1 MIELRE
7 FLEEIPDA
15 LYVHDLEGRILDVN
29 RRACE
34 SLGYSRPELLSLS
47 LFDLVPTLSLQDAQA
62 IWLQMSPGER
72 TQRTS
77 WHRRKNGTLFPVE
90 VHLSLALNAGKKIIM
105 ALAHDIT
112 RRKQDEERQLRL
124 RNLYH
129 ALSEVNQ
136 AIVRMDEE
144 TVLFPL
150 VCRMAVEYGG
160 VKMAWIGQEN
170 PENGLIQPVAAYG
183 NGMEY
188 LDGIVISV
196 DPGIPEGR
204 GPTARAYRDLVA
216 TTVDDFLH
224 DEMTAPWRDRALFH
238 DFGAIATFPISRK
251 GQPFAVF
258 TVYSDTDHPFD
269 QEMFALL
276 EELSKDIIFSLN
288 NFDREYERRRT
299 EEQLRVSEE
308 KFSTVFR
315 SSPIPIWITSQSGY
329 RLLDVNQAWAE
340 LSGFAEQEAL
350 GQSMIELGLLQEHSK
365 PWSRIKATLESAQT
379 VKSQEIVFT
388 RYGGETATCLVSIER
403 IHLHDEHCLVWMA
416 QDISALIRAVEII
429 DQKNNFLNAI
439 FENEPHCV
447 KVVSPQGQLLEI
459 NRAGLDILEINNIDE
474 ARHAGFHHFLLPG
487 YQKPFA
493 ELLHK
498 TTTGTGGSL
507 EFQIMGKKGT
517 KRWLETH
524 TAPIQDSAGKVIAV
538 IGVTQDIT
546 EKKQSDE
553 LIWKQANF
561 DLLTGLPNRHMFYD
575 RLEHEIKK
583 AHRGSSGLALFFI
596 DLDRFKEV
604 NDSLGHLMGDNLLVE
619 AAQRINRCVRESDTV
634 ARLGGDEFTVI
645 LSQIDDTSRVDAIA
659 QYILESLSEPFSV
672 GGEHGKIYISASIGI
687 TLYPGDSHQ
696 IEQLLRNADQAMYAA
711 KKSGRNRFCYFTPVL
726 QEKATT
732 RLRLFNELKE
742 AIQREQFTLHFQPI
756 LNLSS
761 REIIKA
767 EALVRWNHPT
777 RGLVGPAEFIPLA
790 EDTGLIVDIGTW
802 VFQET
807 TRWVSRWIA
816 RYPALRVSV
825 NMSPS
830 QFILDDQHFSGLL
843 DHLEN
848 IPLKGDH
855 LIIEI
860 TESLLLDAQGDVIQ
874 RLEAFR
880 KAGIQVGID
889 DFGTGY
895 SALSYLQKFQLDYL
909 KIDQSFI
916 QNLAN
921 SPGDM
926 ALCEAIIVM
935 AHKLGL
941 QVIAEGV
948 ETKAQETLLSHAG
961 CDYAQGYL
969 YSVPIPGEQF
979 EALLGSTIQPHSQ
992 PDPETPV
999 LP

>member
-7 FLEEIPDA
+7 FLEETPDA

-34 SLGYSRPELLSLS
+34 SLGYSRQELLSLNLS
-47 LFDLVPTLSLQDAQA
+47 DLVPSLSPQDAQA
-62 IWLQMSPGER
+62 IWLQMNPGER
-72 TQRTS
+72 IQRTS

-90 VHLSLALNAGKKIIM
+90 VHLSLVLNSGKKIIL
-105 ALAHDIT
+105 ALVHDIT

-144 TVLFPL
+144 AVLFPL

-160 VKMAWIGQEN
+160 VKMAWIGQAN
-170 PENGLIQPVAAYG
+170 PETKQIQPVAAYG
-183 NGMEY
+183 ESTQY
-188 LDGIVISV
+188 LEDILISV
-196 DPGIPEGR
+196 DPDVPEGR

-216 TTVDDFLH
+216 TTVEDFLN
-224 DEMTAPWRDRALFH
+224 DEMTLPWRERAALH
-238 DFGAIATFPISRK
+238 GFGSSATFPITRK
-251 GQPFAVF
+251 GKSFAVF
-258 TVYSDTDHPFD
+258 TVYNDTAHPFD
-269 QEMFALL
+269 QEMFVLL
-276 EELSKDIIFSLN
+276 EELSRDITFSLN
-288 NFDREYERRRT
+288 NFDREYERRRA
-299 EEQLRVSEE
+299 EEQLRFSEE
-308 KFSTVFR
+308 KFSTIFR
-315 SSPIPIWITSQSGY
+315 NSPMPIWITHQSDH
-329 RLLDVNQAWAE
+329 RLLDVNQAWIE
-340 LSGFAEQEAL
+340 FSGFSEQGVL
-350 GQSMIELGLLQEHSK
+350 GQSMTELGLLQKHSE
-365 PWSRIKATLESAQT
+365 PLSRIKEALNAGQKI
-379 VKSQEIVFT
+379 KSQEMVFT
-388 RYGGETATCLVSIER
+388 RHDGETATCLLSIEQ
-403 IHLHDEHCLVWMA
+403 IQLHDEGWLVWMA
-416 QDISALIRAVEII
+416 QDITALIRAMDII
-429 DQKNNFLNAI
+429 AQKNSFLNAI

-447 KVVSPQGQLLEI
+447 KVISSQGQLLEM
-459 NRAGLDILEINNIDE
+459 NRAGLDMLEVNSIDE
-474 ARHAGFHHFLLPG
+474 VRQAGFHHFLLPG
-487 YQKPFA
+487 YQKSFG
-493 ELLHK
+493 ELLRLAMM
-498 TTTGTGGSL
+498 GTRSSL
-507 EFQIMGKKGT
+507 EFPVIGKKGT

-524 TAPIQDSAGKVIAV
+524 TAPLKDGNGNVIAMV
-538 IGVTQDIT
+538 GVTQDIT

-575 RLEHEIKK
+575 RLEQEIRK
-583 AHRGSSGLALFFI
+583 AHRNDNSLALFFI

-645 LSQIDDTSRVDAIA
+645 LSQIDDTTRVDIIA
-659 QYILESLSEPFSV
+659 QNILKNLSEPFSV

-687 TLYPGDSHQ
+687 TLYPGDSLQ
-696 IEQLLRNADQAMYAA
+696 TEQLLRNADQAMYAA
-711 KKSGRNRFCYFTPVL
+711 KEAGRNRFSYFTPAL

-742 AIQREQFTLHFQPI
+742 AIQRQQFVLHFQPI

-761 REIIKA
+761 REVIKA
-767 EALVRWNHPT
+767 EALIRWNHPK

-790 EDTGLIVDIGTW
+790 EDTGLIVDIGAW
-802 VFQET
+802 VFREAA
-807 TRWVSRWIA
+807 RWVSHWIILH
-816 RYPALRVSV
+816 PDLRVSV

-830 QFILDDQHFSGLL
+830 QFILDEQHFSGLL
-843 DHLEN
+843 DHLKK

-855 LIIEI
+855 LVIEI
-860 TESLLLDAQGDVIQ
+860 TESLLLDAQNDVIQ

-880 KAGIQVGID
+880 KEGIQVGID

-895 SALSYLQKFQLDYL
+895 SALSYLQKFRLDYL

-916 QNLAN
+916 HNLAD

-948 ETKAQETLLSHAG
+948 ETKMQETLLSRAG

-969 YSVPIPGEQF
+969 YSVPVPGEQF
-979 EALLGSTIQPHSQ
+979 EALLDSTASPYSQ
-992 PDPETPV
+992 PAPEPPV
-999 LP
+999 P

>member
-7 FLEEIPDA
+7 FLEETPDA
-15 LYVHDLEGRILDVN
+15 LYIHDLEGRMLDVN

-34 SLGYSRPELLSLS
+34 SLGYTRQELLSLN
-47 LFDLVPTLSLQDAQA
+47 LFDLVPSLSPQEAQA
-62 IWLQMSPGER
+62 VWQQMNPGER
-72 TQRTS
+72 IQRAS

-90 VHLSLALNAGKKIIM
+90 VHLSLALDSDRKIII
-105 ALAHDIT
+105 ALVHDIT
-112 RRKQDEERQLRL
+112 HRKQDEERQLRL

-160 VKMAWIGQEN
+160 VKMAWIGQANLET
-170 PENGLIQPVAAYG
+170 GLIQPVAAYG
-183 NGMEY
+183 EGREY
-188 LDGIVISV
+188 LDGIIISV
-196 DPGIPEGR
+196 DPGVPEGR

-216 TTVDDFLH
+216 TTVEDLLN
-224 DEMTAPWRDRALFH
+224 DEMTRPWHERALRH
-238 DFGAIATFPISRK
+238 GFGSIATFPITRK
-251 GQPFAVF
+251 GASFAVF
-258 TVYSDTDHPFD
+258 TVYSDSAHPFD
-269 QEMFALL
+269 QEMFGLL
-276 EELSKDIIFSLN
+276 EELSRDITFSLD

-308 KFSTVFR
+308 KFSTIFR
-315 SSPIPIWITSQSGY
+315 NSPMPIWITDQSDH
-329 RLLDVNQAWAE
+329 RLLDVNQAWVE
-340 LSGFAEQEAL
+340 FSGFSEREAL
-350 GQSMIELGLLQEHSK
+350 GQSMTELGLLQEHSET
-365 PWSRIKATLESAQT
+365 WSRIKKTLESGQT
-379 VKSQEIVFT
+379 VKSREIVFT
-388 RYGGETATCLVSIER
+388 RYDGETATCLVSIEKIR
-403 IHLHDEHCLVWMA
+403 LHDEGWLVWMA
-416 QDISALIRAVEII
+416 QDISALIRAMAII

-447 KVVSPQGQLLEI
+447 KVVSSQGRLLEM
-459 NRAGLDILEINNIDE
+459 NRAGLDMLEANSIDE
-474 ARHAGFHHFLLPG
+474 VRQVGFHNFLLPG
-487 YQKPFA
+487 YQKSFM
-493 ELLHK
+493 ELLQRAMEGAK
-498 TTTGTGGSL
+498 GSL
-507 EFQIMGKKGT
+507 EFPIVGKKGT
-517 KRWLETH
+517 MRWLETH
-524 TAPIQDSAGKVIAV
+524 TAPLEDGNGKVIAMV
-538 IGVTQDIT
+538 GVTRDVT

-583 AHRGSSGLALFFI
+583 AHRGSNGLALFFI

-645 LSQIDDTSRVDAIA
+645 LSQIDDTARVDTIA
-659 QYILESLSEPFSV
+659 QNILESLSEPFSV
-672 GGEHGKIYISASIGI
+672 GGEHGKVYISASIGI

-696 IEQLLRNADQAMYAA
+696 TEQLLRNADQAMYAA
-711 KKSGRNRFCYFTPVL
+711 KESGRNRFCYFTPVL

-732 RLRLFNELKE
+732 RLRLFNEVKQ
-742 AIQREQFTLHFQPI
+742 AIQGEQFVLHFQPI
-756 LNLSS
+756 LHLSS

-767 EALVRWNHPT
+767 EALIRWNHPT

-790 EDTGLIVDIGTW
+790 EDTGLIVDIGAW
-802 VFQET
+802 VFQEAA
-807 TRWVSRWIA
+807 RWVSHWIV
-816 RYPALRVSV
+816 RHPDLRVSV

-830 QFILDDQHFSGLL
+830 QFILDERHFSELL
-843 DHLEN
+843 DHLEK
-848 IPLKGDH
+848 ICLKGKH
-855 LIIEI
+855 LVIEI
-860 TESLLLDAQGDVIQ
+860 TESLLLDAQSDVIQ

-916 QNLAN
+916 HNLADN
-921 SPGDM
+921 SSDM

-948 ETKAQETLLSHAG
+948 ETKMQETLLSRAG

-969 YSVPIPGEQF
+969 YSVPVPGEQF
-979 EALLGSTIQPHSQ
+979 EAILGSTTRFHSQ
-992 PDPETPV
+992 PGQETP